1 MYKYIESSK
10 GYAIFFVADGRK
22 EYISDGL
29 TLKQAKKWTQRLNDA
44 FNKGYAS
51 HW

>member
-1 MYKYIESSK
+1 MYKVYESNK
-10 GYAIFFVADGRK
+10 GYAIFFVDGTHK

-29 TLKQAKKWTQRLNDA
+29 SLKQASKWCERLNRA

-51 HW
+51 NW